1 MTLTQFLET
10 TSTVPASQLR
20 LAMVRALAAE
30 PARTPE
36 ALHRFYGRVA
46 EQLDLALYMRRTP
59 AAGHRYPE
67 EVRQGTRRRGRRALS
82 SSRANPSCGAASTSA

>member
-1 MTLTQFLET
+1 MTLHQFLET
-10 TSTVPASQLR
+10 TSTVPAPQLR
-20 LAMVRALAAE
+20 RAMVRALAAE

-59 AAGHRYPE
+59 AAGHRYPQ
-67 EVRQGTRRRGRRALS
+67 EVRH
-82 SSRANPSCGAASTSA
+82 AS